1 MPLLE
6 LFQLFDIIIILMTQ
20 ISSLLLILSLIVGL
34 KYFDHFELLVEN
46 IGGVNQLIFD
56 LV

>member
-6 LFQLFDIIIILMTQ
+6 LFQLLDIIIILMTQ